1 MSLLVEEHLVGLEVV
16 EGRVLGG
23 ILARNLIG
31 PAVERRVMVVHLVVL
46 SFPGALLQL
55 RLGNLRNIRPF
66 TLFYIEVRKFESFLN
81 LRLDLSLMRNSLT
94 NSQERSWARR
104 LIFRLKV
111 SCSYWMGYYYW
122 SIRKKVPF
130 DRRRPTCLGS
140 TKRGWSLSLCR
151 RRRLLGQRKL
161 WHQANHTCDFV
172 PSSLGQALH
181 HMFQQ
186 PLNHM
191 LILIR
196 YM

>member
-1 MSLLVEEHLVGLEVV
+1 MVLQNLAEIAIWHKKCLNPLLIQVDEVLEPGRWAMSLLVEEHLVGLEVV

-94 NSQERSWARR
+94 NSQERS
-104 LIFRLKV
+104 
-111 SCSYWMGYYYW
+111 
-122 SIRKKVPF
+122 
-130 DRRRPTCLGS
+130 
-140 TKRGWSLSLCR
+140 
-151 RRRLLGQRKL
+151 
-161 WHQANHTCDFV
+161 
-172 PSSLGQALH
+172 
-181 HMFQQ
+181 
-186 PLNHM
+186 
-191 LILIR
+191 
-196 YM
+196 